1 MEDLHV
7 YGNRIIFALNKTC
20 MNTQTLLSI
29 IADQREELLTND
41 YSDFCSRPEESRLDL
56 KSNLAQVVIGVRRCG
71 KSTLCEMFLR
81 QKNVEFAYVNFDDD
95 RMQDF
100 TTNDLDCL
108 LEALYMTYGDF
119 KCLFLDEIQNVKAW
133 PLFVNRL
140 LRQKLHI
147 FITGSNSKLLSNEL
161 STHLTGRNNKV
172 ELYPFSYSEYCAMK
186 NIDTT
191 SLSTKAKGVRKS
203 ILHEYLQQGGF
214 PELFNESNRRGYV
227 NGLLD
232 AIIKN
237 DIAKRFKVRNV
248 EALRRISAYLLDNY
262 CQEFVAKT
270 VGELF
275 GVSNHTAENY
285 YAYLKEAFLLIG
297 IKRFSYKSKD
307 RVRNEKVYVVDTTFV
322 TERDDNFS
330 IDNLG
335 WKLENVV
342 CVELMRRYKPMFC
355 DIFYYRDASSQVDFV
370 IAKDG
375 NVRELIQVSYDISAE
390 KTRNRE
396 IRGLKNAAKKLNCNN
411 LTLITFE
418 EQKTI
423 DIEDFTIN
431 VIPATEWLLDK

>member
-1 MEDLHV
+1 
-7 YGNRIIFALNKTC
+7 

-29 IADQREELLTND
+29 VADQREELLAND
-41 YSDFCSRPEESRLDL
+41 YSELCHRSEESQLDL
-56 KSNLAQVVIGVRRCG
+56 KSNMAQVVIGVRRCG
-71 KSTLCEMFLR
+71 KSTLCEMFLK
-81 QKNVEFAYVNFDDD
+81 QKGVDFAYVNFDDD
-95 RMQDF
+95 RLGNMES
-100 TTNDLDCL
+100 NDLDRL
-108 LEALYMTYGDF
+108 LEALYMTYGEF
-119 KCLFLDEIQNVKAW
+119 EYLFLDEIQNIEGW

-172 ELYPFSYSEYCAMK
+172 ELYPFSFSEYCAMK
-186 NIDTT
+186 KVDAT
-191 SLSTKAKGVRKS
+191 SLSTKAKAFRKGA
-203 ILHEYLQQGGF
+203 LHEYLQQGGF
-214 PELFNESNRRGYV
+214 PELFNESNRRGYI

-232 AIIKN
+232 AIIRN

-248 EALRRISAYLLDNY
+248 EALRRISAYLADNY

-285 YAYLKEAFLLIG
+285 YSYLKEAFLLIG
-297 IKRFSYKSKD
+297 VNRFSYKSKD
-307 RVRNEKVYVVDTTFV
+307 RVRNEKVYVVDTAFV
-322 TERDDNFS
+322 TERKDNFS
-330 IDNLG
+330 LENIG

-342 CVELMRRYKPMFC
+342 CVELLRRYRPAYC
-355 DIFYYRDASSQVDFV
+355 DVFYYKDASSQVDFV

-375 NVRELIQVSYDISAE
+375 NVQELIQVSYDISTE

-396 IRGLKNAAKKLNCNN
+396 IRGLKNASKKLNCNN

-418 EQKTI
+418 EHGTI
-423 DIEDFTIN
+423 EEDGYTIN
-431 VIPATEWLLDK
+431 VIPATEWLLGK